1 MDVKTRYTYAKKV
14 TFLGA
19 VVNAFLGIIKV
30 VFGILGQSNA
40 LFADGIHSFSDLV
53 TDILVI
59 VASRFGSQAADIDHP
74 YGHGRIETAGTM
86 FLSML
91 LIVAGFGI
99 IYHGVWDMVL
109 STTQKPSTYVLLIVF
124 ISIAANEIL
133 FHVTKFVAIKIKSE
147 LILANAWHHR
157 SDALSSVVVLFGV
170 VAALLGY
177 PQFDPIAAVIVG
189 LMVCKMGW
197 QLGWSSIRELVD
209 TGVDQKTLLKMRAVI
224 VDVTGV
230 KALHQLR
237 TRSMGGNILVDVH
250 VLVSPRISVSEGHH
264 ISQRVHFYL
273 KQEIPAIR
281 DVIVHIDPEDDEIV
295 APSLHLPDRDALQTL
310 LLQCWQT
317 LPGAD
322 QIADI
327 AIHYLAGK
335 IEVEVSV
342 PLTIMNNKNDLN
354 ELTQRYQQALAHL
367 DNDIVV
373 RLLYTAVNSSAKGER
388 NE

>member
-1 MDVKTRYTYAKKV
+1 MDVKTRYQYAKKI
-14 TFLGA
+14 TLLGA
-19 VVNAFLGIIKV
+19 LVNAFLGIIKV
-30 VFGILGQSNA
+30 VFGIIGKSDA

-99 IYHGVWDMVL
+99 IYHGIWDMAL
-109 STTQKPSTYVLLIVF
+109 STTQKPNAYVLLIVF

-133 FHVTKFVAIKIKSE
+133 FHVTKFIAIKIKSE

-157 SDALSSVVVLFGV
+157 SDALSSIVVLFGV
-170 VAALLGY
+170 IGALLGY
-177 PQFDPIAAVIVG
+177 PQFDSIAAVIVG

-209 TGVDQKTLLKMRAVI
+209 TGVDEKTLLKMRELIINVA
-224 VDVTGV
+224 GV

-237 TRSMGGNILVDVH
+237 TRSMGGHILVDVH

-264 ISQRVHFYL
+264 ISQRVHFHL
-273 KQEIPAIR
+273 KQEIPTIR
-281 DVIVHIDPEDDEIV
+281 DVTVHIDPEDDEIY

-310 LLQCWQT
+310 LLQHWHE

-327 AIHYLAGK
+327 TIHYLAGK
-335 IEVEVSV
+335 IEVDVCV
-342 PLTIMNNKNDLN
+342 PSTIMNNKNDLN
-354 ELTQRYQQALAHL
+354 ELTQRYQQAVEHL

-373 RLLYTAVNSSAKGER
+373 HLVFV
-388 NE
+388 